1 MILRQKIYD
10 FLRWSEKYTGTD
22 MIYLARGGS
31 WLTFGRAVESL
42 SGLGIMIAFSSLAS
56 KETFGTYQYIL
67 SMASIIGIFSLS
79 GIDSALIRTVA
90 RGNEKMLVPCFKA
103 KLKWGSIG
111 GLISL
116 IISFWYFSQ
125 QNFQLGLSFLIVAL
139 SLPLINAFLISFGL
153 WQGRKRFDIYNKYY
167 IFYYLL
173 PTVLLFITLILTKN
187 LLWFVLIHFL
197 GLVGT
202 GFIIY
207 KLTVKNT
214 SQEGEEE
221 KETIPLG
228 KHLTLINAAA
238 IFSGYIDKIILWKF
252 LGPVSLAIYIFAERL
267 VLKVRKLIPIS
278 DLSLPKLSQVD
289 IKEIKKGL
297 LKKFLKLFSAA
308 GLLTLIYI
316 LICPYIFKILFPE
329 YLNSIIYS
337 QVLAII
343 LLFSPFDL
351 LSTSFLAAM
360 KKKELYLI
368 QTVAPILKI
377 ILFLVLIPLFQI
389 WGAIFSVLISQVFN
403 GLLVLYF
410 FLKI

>member
-22 MIYLARGGS
+22 MIYLVRGGS
-31 WLTFGRAVESL
+31 WLTFGKAVEAL
-42 SGLGIMIAFSSLAS
+42 SGLGIMVLFGFLIS
-56 KETFGTYQYIL
+56 KETFGAYQYIL
-67 SMASIIGIFSLS
+67 SIAAIVGIFSLY
-79 GIDSALIRTVA
+79 GIDTALIRTVA
-90 RGNEKMLVPCFKA
+90 RGNEKMLVPCFKT

-139 SLPLINAFLISFGL
+139 SLPFINALLVSFSF
-153 WQGRKRFDIYNKYY
+153 WQGKKRFDVHNKYY
-167 IFYYLL
+167 IFYCLL
-173 PTVLLFITLILTKN
+173 SAFLLAAAIVLTKN
-187 LLWFVLIHFL
+187 LPWLVLGHFL
-197 GLVGT
+197 GFAVA

-207 KLTVKNT
+207 KLTVKNI
-214 SQEGEEE
+214 SQGEEE
-221 KETIPLG
+221 KETISFG
-228 KHLTLINAAA
+228 KHLTLMNAAV
-238 IFSGYIDKIILWKF
+238 IISTYIDKIIIWKF
-252 LGPVSLAIYIFAERL
+252 LGPISVAIYTFAERP
-267 VLKVRKLIPIS
+267 VLKFKNLAPIS
-278 DLSLPKLSQVD
+278 ALALPKLSQSN

-297 LKKFLKLFSAA
+297 LKKFLKLFSVA
-308 GLLTLIYI
+308 GLLALIYI
-316 LICPYIFKILFPE
+316 LICPYIFKIIFPE
-329 YLNSIIYS
+329 YLNSIIFS

-343 LLFSPFDL
+343 LIFSPFDL

-377 ILFLVLIPLFQI
+377 ILFLILIPLFQI
-389 WGAIFSVLISQVFN
+389 WGAVFSVLISQTLN
-403 GLLVLYF
+403 GLLILYF